1 MLFTFLGRPPDG
13 LTAWRGSRLWQQKPI
28 LCCSESIRNKAW
40 KPCPPIY
47 ICSKGK
53 KKAAFF
59 FMKHLT
65 TFASRTSIQDSLMS
79 PLLVTFLSILW
90 WMCDSVT
97 QPPPPAGLHLTV
109 HKGAAR
115 TLLLEHGANT
125 KLHTKGSWASS
136 LGKVVQGQVLGRCRQ
151 VPWRCS
157 FSICTNI
164 ICQLGKWH
172 KDCGSWSGGE
182 KRKRL
187 QAWMLSVN
195 PGFGF

>member
-40 KPCPPIY
+40 KPRLPIC
-47 ICSKGK
+47 ICSKEK
-53 KKAAFF
+53 KSLLF

-109 HKGAAR
+109 HKGAAG
-115 TLLLEHGANT
+115 TLLLEHGAT
-125 KLHTKGSWASS
+125 QSFTPRAAGHPHLGKLSKVRSWAGADRYPGDALS
-136 LGKVVQGQVLGRCRQ
+136 LSAQ
-151 VPWRCS
+151 
-157 FSICTNI
+157 T
-164 ICQLGKWH
+164 
-172 KDCGSWSGGE
+172 
-182 KRKRL
+182 
-187 QAWMLSVN
+187 
-195 PGFGF
+195 